1 MVPKHQQAGSVTLSR
16 KDKLQAMLA
25 KEPQDQ
31 MLRYML
37 ASEFDKEGDND
48 SSLTLYG
55 GLMEDSP
62 PYVPAFLMAGQ
73 QLARLGRV
81 EDACETYRRGIEEA
95 RKVNDEHAA
104 GEMGEFLR
112 ELRAQ

>member
-1 MVPKHQQAGSVTLSR
+1 MTATR

-25 KEPQDQ
+25 DDPDDQ

-37 ASEFDKEGDND
+37 ATELEKEADHDGSLELFLGLMND
-48 SSLTLYG
+48 SS
-55 GLMEDSP
+55 
-62 PYVPAFLMAGQ
+62 PYVPAFLMSGQ
-73 QLARLGRV
+73 QLARLGRID
-81 EDACETYRRGIEEA
+81 EARATYLRGIEEA

-112 ELRAQ
+112 ELSQT